1 MEMEKSYNEIY
12 AEAAGL
18 RPTDMPSS
26 HHPLL
31 ENDDEVQNLGDLVD
45 VRENL
50 SQDDVKVGELTRGG
64 NRQIDIEEALT
75 FPHKHK
81 ATVDELVPD
90 VSGFSGNARSKSAP
104 DDADDVSYMTRDDFA
119 DSMGETDPDP
129 NTGTDPDR
137 EFVAGS
143 GETDRAPD
151 ITGTVEGVVRGTG
164 THMPLD
170 LGADGFQI
178 ENAEPGSDA
187 RLLDNDDE
195 GSTLSADNQG
205 TDPTPGQENLTD
217 GDVIPTSRPDIDS
230 SDDALDATRRLK

>member
-1 MEMEKSYNEIY
+1 MEKSYNEEF

-18 RPTDMPSS
+18 LPTDMPSS

-31 ENDDEVQNLGDLVD
+31 ENDDEVQTLGDLVD

-64 NRQIDIEEALT
+64 NRQIDINQALT

-90 VSGFSGNARSKSAP
+90 VNGFSGDARSKSPP
-104 DDADDVSYMTRDDFA
+104 DDADDASYMTRDDFA

-129 NTGTDPDR
+129 NTGSDPEG
-137 EFVAGS
+137 EFIAGS
-143 GETDRAPD
+143 NETDRAPD
-151 ITGTVEGVVRGTG
+151 MTGTVQGVVRGTG
-164 THMPLD
+164 THIPLD

-178 ENAEPGSDA
+178 EEAEPGSDA
-187 RLLDNDDE
+187 RLLNNDDE
-195 GSTLSADNQG
+195 GSTLSDETETN
-205 TDPTPGQENLTD
+205 DPTPGQENLTV
-217 GDVIPTSRPDIDS
+217 GDVIPTTRPDVDN
-230 SDDALDATRRLK
+230 SDEALDATRRMK

>member
-1 MEMEKSYNEIY
+1 MEKSYNEEF

-18 RPTDMPSS
+18 LPTDMPSS

-64 NRQIDIEEALT
+64 NRQIDVEEALT
-75 FPHKHK
+75 FPHKHR

-90 VSGFSGNARSKSAP
+90 VNGFSGDARSKSAP
-104 DDADDVSYMTRDDFA
+104 DDADDASYMTRDDFE

-129 NTGTDPDR
+129 SIGMDPDR

-151 ITGTVEGVVRGTG
+151 MTGTVEGVVRGTS
-164 THMPLD
+164 THLPLD

-178 ENAEPGSDA
+178 EEAEAGSDA
-187 RLLDNDDE
+187 RLLDDEDE
-195 GSTLSADNQG
+195 GSTLGDENG
-205 TDPTPGQENLTD
+205 TTDPTPGQENLTV
-217 GDVIPTSRPDIDS
+217 GDVIPTTRPDVGN
-230 SDDALDATRRLK
+230 SDEALDATRRLK